1 MTEQRASRHWDSF
14 PKRPFSKTCTKHSA
28 WLQLQGM
35 QTKKALVVLK
45 TEIRFGRDHTDS
57 IGVAHATT
65 PALDTDDWVTAR
77 KDAELNALL
86 DTPF

>member
-1 MTEQRASRHWDSF
+1 M
-14 PKRPFSKTCTKHSA
+14 
-28 WLQLQGM
+28 
-35 QTKKALVVLK
+35 LK

-86 DTPF
+86 DTPLQTRVDIFLPRMVLEVRLSLGEVEWPDTAVEVRVLVSY